1 MSKGYIRNHLLE
13 IVSANVNILFPMTQD
28 VFIQLLSEPT
38 FTCSKST
45 MKTAEQDVESVQI

>member
-1 MSKGYIRNHLLE
+1 MPKGHIRNHLLE
-13 IVSANVNILFPMTQD
+13 IVSADGNILFPMTQD
-28 VFIQLLSEPT
+28 MFIQLLSETT